1 MKKIL
6 NKNICIN
13 SVNNFIGN
21 DDTIEQIDN
30 IFKKKKSEQ
39 IIYIKGTYGT
49 GKTLISK
56 LFFNKYNYY
65 THHIYLSNNK
75 TKKFILNFLEN
86 IENSSN
92 ILSFFIS
99 KEKKFGLIIDE
110 LEILNTN
117 EQHIVKLLLEYIKKT
132 NTPTIFISDFICN
145 SNIDKLLKS
154 VSQTFELESPSSS
167 NFYIFIKK
175 NYNNLIIKKEF
186 IKNIILHYNHDV
198 RKILYT
204 INEIYLMSNNEINK
218 KLIDT
223 ILKVN
228 DTYNSNSEI
237 KKTIKN
243 VFEKECSIENMIYQ
257 YSKKKQLLID
267 FVMYNCIEYI
277 NLYCKNYKDSIYC
290 LEQLSKYYLDILNFD
305 ENFCFFDSEIITQY
319 CGIFFYYMIYYI
331 FLYIKKRKR
340 SYDIKYPLNNI
351 KKYHFYKKKN
361 TLSIIKKNTTL
372 NITNIIYIKNILVY
386 LITNNN
392 DIEICEILKNFNIS
406 YKYFLLIINYENE
419 IKINNKLK
427 KKLYNIV
434 YE

>member
-6 NKNICIN
+6 NKNICFD
-13 SVNNFIGN
+13 SVDNFIGN
-21 DDTIEQIDN
+21 NDTIEQIDT
-30 IFKKKKSEQ
+30 IFKKKNEEQ

-49 GKTLISK
+49 GKTLIAK
-56 LFFNKYNYY
+56 LFFDKYNYY

-92 ILSFFIS
+92 ILSFFTS

-117 EQHIVKLLLEYIKKT
+117 EQHIVKLFLEYVKKT
-132 NTPTIFISDFICN
+132 KTPTIFISDFICN
-145 SNIDKLLKS
+145 SNIDKLLKN
-154 VSQTFELESPSSS
+154 VSYSFELEPPSSS
-167 NFYIFIKK
+167 NFYVFIKK
-175 NYNNLIIKKEF
+175 TYNNLIIKKEF
-186 IKNIILHYNHDV
+186 LKNIISHYNNDV

-218 KLIDT
+218 KLIDK
-223 ILKVN
+223 ILKIN
-228 DTYNSNSEI
+228 DNYNSNSEV

-243 VFEKECSIENMIYQ
+243 VFEKEYSIENIIYQ
-257 YSKKKQLLID
+257 YSKKTQLLLD
-267 FVMYNCIEYI
+267 FIMYNCIEFI
-277 NLYCKNYKDSIYC
+277 NLYCKNYKKSIYC
-290 LEQLSKYYLDILNFD
+290 LEKLSEYYLYILDFE
-305 ENFCFFDSEIITQY
+305 ENFCFFNLEIITQY

-340 SYDIKYPLNNI
+340 SYEIKYPLNNI

-361 TLSIIKKNTTL
+361 TLATIKKHTNL
-372 NITNIIYIKNILVY
+372 NITNIIYIKNLLVT
-386 LITNNN
+386 LINNNN
-392 DIEICEILKNFNIS
+392 DIEICKILKYYKIS

-419 IKINNKLK
+419 IKINAKLK
-427 KKLYNIV
+427 KKIIQYDI
-434 YE
+434 